1 MSEPKIHSHHENGKA
16 GCPCLSPLS
25 YTGIQVPSSR
35 YFLEKGRGT
44 IGHLFL
50 PSSLE
55 RKRALGEKR
64 RVPLKTLN
72 LNKDYLGI
80 RTVKLLA
87 FYPGMLISHP
97 GQGVKY
103 KARGKMK
110 PELSVLGWLHPKAC
124 PPQHHSRACLLWG
137 MHFPCLQALWPA
149 SLLS

>member
-1 MSEPKIHSHHENGKA
+1 MSEPKIHSHPGNGKA
-16 GCPCLSPLS
+16 GCPCPSPLS
-25 YTGIQVPSSR
+25 YIGIQVPSSR
-35 YFLEKGRGT
+35 YFLEEKGRGT

-80 RTVKLLA
+80 GTVKLLA

-97 GQGVKY
+97 GQV
-103 KARGKMK
+103 
-110 PELSVLGWLHPKAC
+110 
-124 PPQHHSRACLLWG
+124 
-137 MHFPCLQALWPA
+137 
-149 SLLS
+149 